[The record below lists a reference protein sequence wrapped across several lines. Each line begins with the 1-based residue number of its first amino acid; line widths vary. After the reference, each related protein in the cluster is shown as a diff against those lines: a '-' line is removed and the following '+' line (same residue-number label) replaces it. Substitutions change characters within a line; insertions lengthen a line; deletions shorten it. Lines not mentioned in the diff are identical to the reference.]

1 MKTGPIYSYCEQGTQ
16 AWLDARLG
24 IPTCSELEVLM
35 VDGKLEG
42 GFGVGAYTY
51 MDRLI
56 GERITGAEAE
66 PWRGNKSS
74 ERGHALEP
82 VVRDLYCLRR
92 ELDPGAVKEIGIV
105 HQFGVGYSPDGL
117 VGNDGLI
124 EVKTKLPEKLV
135 SIILAGEVP
144 KEHKAQCQGGLWV
157 SDREWIDFIGYWP
170 GMPLC
175 LVRAERD
182 EAYIR
187 KLKQRVGDFLEI
199 FEARLERVLE
209 SN

>member
-1 MKTGPIYSYCEQGTQ
+1 MQIIREIEQGS
-16 AWLDARLG
+16 ADWLALRLG
-24 IPTCSELEVLM
+24 IVTCSELSDLM
-35 VDGKLEG
+35 VDGKQEG

-66 PWRGNKSS
+66 PWRGSKSS

-92 ELDPGAVKEIGIV
+92 DLEPGAIEQVAIVLNHGI
-105 HQFGVGYSPDGL
+105 GYSPDGL
-117 VGNDGLI
+117 VVDDGLI
-124 EVKTKLPEKLV
+124 EVKTKIPEKLV
-135 SIILAGEVP
+135 QVILDGNVP
-144 KEHKAQCQGGLWV
+144 KEHVAQCQGGLWV
-157 SDREWIDFIGYWP
+157 SEREWIDFLGYWP

-175 LVRAERD
+175 LVRAYRD

-187 KLKQRVGDFLEI
+187 KLSQRVKTFNEI
-199 FEARLERVLE
+199 LEARMERVLE

>member
-1 MKTGPIYSYCEQGTQ
+1 MQIIRNIEQGSED
-16 AWLDARLG
+16 WLQLRLG
-24 IPTCSELEVLM
+24 IITCSELDALM
-35 VDGKLEG
+35 IEGRQEG
-42 GFGVGAYTY
+42 GFGVAAYTY

-74 ERGHALEP
+74 ERGHVLEP
-82 VVRDLYCLRR
+82 VVRDLYCRR
-92 ELDPGAVKEIGIV
+92 RDMQAEHIEQVGIILNR
-105 HQFGVGYSPDGL
+105 GIGYSPDGL
-117 VGNDGLI
+117 IAGDGLI
-124 EVKTKLPEKLV
+124 EVKTKIPEKLV

-144 KEHKAQCQGGLWV
+144 KEHVAQCQGGLWV
-157 SDREWIDFIGYWP
+157 SDREWIDFISYWP

-187 KLKQRVGDFLEI
+187 KIAQRVKDFNEI
-199 FEARLERVLE
+199 MEARLERVLE